1 MATDKYTE
9 QEFSYCILLDQKVKK
24 SIIIVKDLQ
33 IKKLTKGFNVLDG
46 ILLNQEIELKNKRET
61 EFSKL
66 SCANKIEY
74 KRLVETGEVLTE
86 SAIEAEN
93 NVLSKN
99 TNEQYIYIG
108 IGSVVLLTSLY
119 IIIRKYK

>member
-1 MATDKYTE
+1 MPTNKYTE
-9 QEFSYCILLDQKVKK
+9 QEFSYCISLDQKLKK

-33 IKKLTKGFNVLDG
+33 IKKLTKNFIVLDD
-46 ILLNQEIELKNKRET
+46 ILLNQEIELKNKREI

-86 SAIEAEN
+86 NAIVQEQ
-93 NVLSKN
+93 NVLPKN
-99 TNEQYIYIG
+99 TNEQYIYIA

-119 IIIRKYK
+119 IIIRK

>member
-1 MATDKYTE
+1 MSINKYTQ
-9 QEFSYCILLDQKVKK
+9 QEFSDCILLDQKLKK
-24 SIIIVKDLQ
+24 SIDIVADLQ
-33 IKKLTKGFNVLDG
+33 KKQLSGGLDALYG

-74 KRLVETGEVLTE
+74 KRLLETGDLVTE
-86 SAIEAEN
+86 SAIKAEN
-93 NVLSKN
+93 NILPKN

-119 IIIRKYK
+119 IIIRK

>member
-1 MATDKYTE
+1 MATNKYTE
-9 QEFSYCILLDQKVKK
+9 QEFSDCILLDQKVKK

-33 IKKLTKGFNVLDG
+33 IKKLGKGFNVVDG
-46 ILLNQEIELKNKRET
+46 ILLNQEIDLKNKREM

-66 SCANKIEY
+66 SCANKIEL
-74 KRLVETGEVLTE
+74 KRLIETGEVLTE
-86 SAIEAEN
+86 SAIKAEN
-93 NVLSKN
+93 NVLPKN

-119 IIIRKYK
+119 IIIRK

>member
-1 MATDKYTE
+1 MATNKYTE
-9 QEFSYCILLDQKVKK
+9 QEFSYCILLDQKLKK
-24 SIIIVKDLQ
+24 SIGIVADLQ
-33 IKKLTKGFNVLDG
+33 KKKLEGGFNALDG

-74 KRLVETGEVLTE
+74 KRLVETGQLVTE
-86 SAIEAEN
+86 SAIEAEK

-119 IIIRKYK
+119 IIIRK

>member
-1 MATDKYTE
+1 MSINKYTE
-9 QEFSYCILLDQKVKK
+9 QEFSYCILLDQKLKK
-24 SIIIVKDLQ
+24 SIGIISDLQ
-33 IKKLTKGFNVLDG
+33 KKKLAGGFNVLDG
-46 ILLNQEIELKNKRET
+46 ILLNQEIDLKNKRET

-86 SAIEAEN
+86 NAIIQEK
-93 NVLSKN
+93 NVLPKN

-119 IIIRKYK
+119 IIIRK

>member
-1 MATDKYTE
+1 MPTNKYTQE
-9 QEFSYCILLDQKVKK
+9 EFSYCILLDQKLKK
-24 SIIIVKDLQ
+24 SIDIVADLQ
-33 IKKLTKGFNVLDG
+33 KKKLAGSLDSLYG
-46 ILLNQEIELKNKRET
+46 ILLNQEIELKNKREM

-74 KRLVETGEVLTE
+74 KRLVETGELITE
-86 SAIEAEN
+86 SAIESEK
-93 NVLSKN
+93 NVLTKN

-119 IIIRKYK
+119 ILIRK

>member
-1 MATDKYTE
+1 MPTNKYTQE
-9 QEFSYCILLDQKVKK
+9 EFSYCILLDQKLKK
-24 SIIIVKDLQ
+24 SIDIVADLQ
-33 IKKLTKGFNVLDG
+33 KKKLAGGLDSLYG
-46 ILLNQEIELKNKRET
+46 ILLNQEIELKNKREM

-74 KRLVETGEVLTE
+74 KRLVETGELITE
-86 SAIEAEN
+86 SAIESEK
-93 NVLSKN
+93 NVLTKN

-119 IIIRKYK
+119 ILIRK

>member
-1 MATDKYTE
+1 MATNKYTE
-9 QEFSYCILLDQKVKK
+9 QEFLYCILLDQKLKK
-24 SIIIVKDLQ
+24 SISIIKDLQ
-33 IKKLTKGFNVLDG
+33 KKKLTKSFNVFDD
-46 ILLNQEIELKNKRET
+46 ILLNQEIELKNKREM

-74 KRLVETGEVLTE
+74 KRLVETGELLTE
-86 SAIEAEN
+86 NAIVQEQ
-93 NVLSKN
+93 NVLPKN

-119 IIIRKYK
+119 IIIRK

>member
-1 MATDKYTE
+1 MSINKYTE
-9 QEFSYCILLDQKVKK
+9 QEFSDCILLDQKLKK
-24 SIIIVKDLQ
+24 SIGIIADLQ
-33 IKKLTKGFNVLDG
+33 KKKLAGGFNALDG
-46 ILLNQEIELKNKRET
+46 ILLNQEIDLKNKRET

-86 SAIEAEN
+86 NAIVQEK
-93 NVLSKN
+93 NVLPKN

-119 IIIRKYK
+119 IIIRK

>member
-1 MATDKYTE
+1 MATNKYTE
-9 QEFSYCILLDQKVKK
+9 QEFSYCILLDQKLKK

-33 IKKLTKGFNVLDG
+33 IKKLAGGFNVLDG

-86 SAIEAEN
+86 NAIVAEK

-119 IIIRKYK
+119 IIIRK

>member
-1 MATDKYTE
+1 MPTNKYTQ
-9 QEFSYCILLDQKVKK
+9 QEFSYCILLDQKLKK
-24 SIIIVKDLQ
+24 SIGIVADLQ
-33 IKKLTKGFNVLDG
+33 KKKLAGGFNALDG

-74 KRLVETGEVLTE
+74 KRLVETGELITD
-86 SAIEAEN
+86 SAITQEQ

-119 IIIRKYK
+119 ILIRK

>member
-1 MATDKYTE
+1 MPTNKYTQE
-9 QEFSYCILLDQKVKK
+9 EFSYCILLDQKLKK
-24 SIIIVKDLQ
+24 SIDIVADLQ
-33 IKKLTKGFNVLDG
+33 KKKLAGSLDSLYG
-46 ILLNQEIELKNKRET
+46 ILLNQEIELKNKREM

-74 KRLVETGEVLTE
+74 KRLVETSELITE
-86 SAIEAEN
+86 SAIESEK
-93 NVLSKN
+93 NVLTKN

-119 IIIRKYK
+119 ILIRK

>member
-1 MATDKYTE
+1 MATNKYTE
-9 QEFSYCILLDQKVKK
+9 QEFSYCILLDQKLKK
-24 SIIIVKDLQ
+24 SIGIVADLQ
-33 IKKLTKGFNVLDG
+33 KKKLEGGFNALDG

-74 KRLVETGEVLTE
+74 KRLIETGQLVTE
-86 SAIEAEN
+86 SAIEAEK

-119 IIIRKYK
+119 IIIRK

>member
-1 MATDKYTE
+1 MPTNKYTQ
-9 QEFSYCILLDQKVKK
+9 QEFSDCILLDQKLKK
-24 SIIIVKDLQ
+24 SIGIVADLQ
-33 IKKLTKGFNVLDG
+33 KKKLAGGFNALDG

-74 KRLVETGEVLTE
+74 KRLVETGELITD
-86 SAIEAEN
+86 SAITQEQ

-119 IIIRKYK
+119 ILIRK

>member
-1 MATDKYTE
+1 MATNKYTQ
-9 QEFSYCILLDQKVKK
+9 QEFSDCILLDQKLKK
-24 SIIIVKDLQ
+24 SIDIVADLQ
-33 IKKLTKGFNVLDG
+33 KKQLSGGLDALYS

-74 KRLVETGEVLTE
+74 KRLLETGDLVTE
-86 SAIEAEN
+86 SAIKAEN
-93 NVLSKN
+93 NILPKN
-99 TNEQYIYIG
+99 INEQYIYIG

-119 IIIRKYK
+119 IIIRK

>member
-1 MATDKYTE
+1 MPTNKYTE
-9 QEFSYCILLDQKVKK
+9 QEFSYCISLDQKLKK

-33 IKKLTKGFNVLDG
+33 IKKLTKDFNVLDN
-46 ILLNQEIELKNKRET
+46 ILLNQEIELKNKREI

-86 SAIEAEN
+86 NAIVQEQ
-93 NVLSKN
+93 NVLPKN
-99 TNEQYIYIG
+99 TNEQYIYIA

-119 IIIRKYK
+119 IIIRK

>member
-1 MATDKYTE
+1 MAINKYTE
-9 QEFSYCILLDQKVKK
+9 QEFSYCILLDQKIKK
-24 SIIIVKDLQ
+24 SIGIVADLQ
-33 IKKLTKGFNVLDG
+33 KKQLERGFNTLDG

-74 KRLVETGEVLTE
+74 KRLVETGEVLTD
-86 SAIEAEN
+86 SAIEAEK
-93 NVLSKN
+93 NVLPKN

-119 IIIRKYK
+119 IIIRK